1 MLVTVT
7 HVIIIIIISTIIYI
21 IVIIFK
27 VLRKIINTDQ
37 DEMKE
42 GFLEENKHKNKLVE
56 VIPGNKNNNVYLIKH
71 PY

>member
-1 MLVTVT
+1 MSSSSS
-7 HVIIIIIISTIIYI
+7 IIISAIIFI

-42 GFLEENKHKNKLVE
+42 GFLEENKHKNRLVD
-56 VIPGNKNNNVYLIKH
+56 VIPGNKNNNNVYLIKH